1 MTQAELGFAD
11 AYVNGDCS
19 FVDEDE
25 GLLNFF
31 RICIA
36 NRDASCSVSI
46 LNKKRLRGWWT
57 PLLITASLSSAKFF
71 FQHVTWPNTP
81 TQARRNI
88 CHYDLTS
95 ELFAFLL
102 GETMQYFC
110 AIFKTK
116 DEDLKSAQKRK
127 ISILIEKARIE
138 KKHEALE
145 IGFGW
150 GIFAI
155 ELVKQTGCKYTG
167 ITLSEEQLHFAQKKV
182 AEAGLQDNIKFLLCD
197 YCQFP
202 NNSKYDRIIS
212 VRWDCCSTAMPDER
226 YEEYRQSSDFIKE
239 YIFPGACVA
248 SLSRVTSAMAASS
261 RLRESL
267 VHGFNEKF
275 IPTWEYYFD
284 YSAAGFETHTLN
296 DYQMV
301 FSSPGNANVNVA
313 AFNDP

>member
-31 RICIA
+31 R
-36 NRDASCSVSI
+36 
-46 LNKKRLRGWWT
+46 
-57 PLLITASLSSAKFF
+57 
-71 FQHVTWPNTP
+71 
-81 TQARRNI
+81 
-88 CHYDLTS
+88 TS

-212 VRWDCCSTAMPDER
+212 VE
-226 YEEYRQSSDFIKE
+226 
-239 YIFPGACVA
+239 V
-248 SLSRVTSAMAASS
+248 L
-261 RLRESL
+261 
-267 VHGFNEKF
+267 
-275 IPTWEYYFD
+275 
-284 YSAAGFETHTLN
+284 
-296 DYQMV
+296 
-301 FSSPGNANVNVA
+301 
-313 AFNDP
+313 